1 MISNTKLKERIKNK
15 TNPSLVELI
24 KEAHSHDGWKE
35 IAIILAR
42 STRKSPAINL
52 FEIDKI
58 AKEGDTIV
66 VPGKI
71 LSFGELTK
79 KIRLC
84 AFSISEKT
92 MEKLKNSKS
101 EFRTISEEIKKNP
114 KAEGIKLIK

>member
-1 MISNTKLKERIKNK
+1 MISNTKLKERIRKK
-15 TNPSLVELI
+15 TNRSLVEVI
-24 KEAHSHDGWKE
+24 KEANSLEGWKE
-35 IAIILAR
+35 VGKIFAS
-42 STRKSPAINL
+42 STRRHPAVNL
-52 FEIDKI
+52 SKVDKI

-79 KIRLC
+79 KVRLC
-84 AFSISEKT
+84 AFSISERA

-114 KAEGIKLIK
+114 KAEGIKLVR